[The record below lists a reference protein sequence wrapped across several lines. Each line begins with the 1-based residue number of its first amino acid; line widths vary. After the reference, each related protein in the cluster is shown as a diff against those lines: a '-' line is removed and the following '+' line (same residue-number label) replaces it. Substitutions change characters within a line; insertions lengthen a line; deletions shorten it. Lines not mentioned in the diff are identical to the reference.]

1 MKSFNKYIAAALAG
15 LALASCDDFL
25 TVTPEDKFVQDNYYT
40 SAEAIRDNTKVIYSA
55 TIWRDFMM
63 NFHWKL
69 DELVGDMYY
78 TYAAEGQWYFGTYT
92 DVNQYIKEGWNGLYN
107 VISQCNS
114 IIEDMPGY
122 VSGVPQEDVDRAIA
136 EARAIRAYCYWYIAE
151 CWHDAPIITHNSDN
165 ITNNNFNTPRN
176 PQADIYRFALEDA
189 DFAVNTLP
197 ETDADA
203 FRATVATARAIRA
216 RILLTMA
223 SHSDYGYDRAD
234 LYRRAAADALAVID
248 SRDNVKDI
256 PFATL
261 FDATTNN
268 GPESLLAIQCG
279 TLGYG
284 TGNPKTIAWGRSS
297 VIADGCWGSGKGPTI
312 SLQSMYDQL
321 DQRRKWTYMANG
333 DFYPN
338 LNTAAG
344 GYTYYIQS
352 YEDGSV
358 LESRNEM
365 NSHIK
370 KYILGR
376 DADGN
381 GTTSNNQDGSNNV
394 YLVRLADMY
403 LIYAEAIMG
412 TANSTADADALD
424 KINSVRARAGLA
436 GFTSLTYTDLLKE
449 RRREFAFESI
459 NWFDILRLRYREGDA
474 TALEFLNSGY
484 GSGYNRSCMYVFK
497 DWSMNEEAYANLEST
512 YKIVASVDDGGMYD
526 PIVLTASSFVIPL
539 PASATT
545 SAPALLGD
553 IVPFYTSNTE
563 K

>member
-40 SAEAIRDNTKVIYSA
+40 SLEAIRDNTKVIYSA
-55 TIWRDFMM
+55 KIWRDFMM

-78 TYAAEGQWYFGTYT
+78 TYDAEGQWYFGTYT

-122 VSGVPQEDVDRAIA
+122 VSGVPREDIDKAIA

-165 ITNNNFNTPRN
+165 IANNNFNTPRN

-203 FRATVATARAIRA
+203 FRATVTTARAIRA

-261 FDATTNN
+261 FDATANN

-297 VIADGCWGSGKGPTI
+297 VIADGSWGAGKGPTI

-338 LNTAAG
+338 LDSANG
-344 GYTYYIQS
+344 GYTYYTQS
-352 YEDGSV
+352 YKDGEV
-358 LESRNEM
+358 VESRNEM

-370 KYILGR
+370 KYVLGR

-381 GTTSNNQDGSNNV
+381 GTTSGNQDGSNNV

-412 TANSTADADALD
+412 TANTTSDADALD

-436 GFTSLTYTDLLKE
+436 GFTSLTYADLLKE

-459 NWFDILRLRYREGDA
+459 NWFDILRLRYREGDDK
-474 TALEFLNSGY
+474 ALEFLNSGY
-484 GSGYNRSCMYVFK
+484 GSGYNRACMYVFK
-497 DWSMNEEAYANLEST
+497 DWNMNTEAYANLEST
-512 YKIVASVDDGGMYD
+512 YKIAASVADGGMYD
-526 PIVLTASSFVIPL
+526 PIVLPASSFVIPL

-545 SAPALLGD
+545 GAPALLGD
-553 IVPFYTSNTE
+553 IVPFYTSNSE
-563 K
+563 N